1 MPWSKDITD
10 KSWQIKPINPAD
22 CMGLVYVGQY
32 GTAIIRQTSLLCD
45 INMYW
50 KQRCRWLDS
59 WIKTYL
65 RDLKLI
71 IIRTQFYF
79 MCWKCEFPGLFTFKY
94 CPMYLDIVCS
104 LRISRHERRKALVP
118 KFAVWIKINPFYDQ
132 RFLLQSAKNSVAI
145 LICRYF
151 IMTQWRYIHHEH
163 HFPGLPQSMLNCLF
177 TWVKPCT
184 FHWLISID
192 IAHKEVVFK

>member
-1 MPWSKDITD
+1 MVLLKKVVALVRILLLNGVLQRYFPILLSQWSDFSIRYFSVIDHTMPWSKDITD

-22 CMGLVYVGQY
+22 CMGLVNVGQY

-94 CPMYLDIVCS
+94 CPMYLNIVCY
-104 LRISRHERRKALVP
+104 LRISRHERRKALVA

-151 IMTQWRYIHHEH
+151 IMIQ
-163 HFPGLPQSMLNCLF
+163 
-177 TWVKPCT
+177 
-184 FHWLISID
+184 
-192 IAHKEVVFK
+192 